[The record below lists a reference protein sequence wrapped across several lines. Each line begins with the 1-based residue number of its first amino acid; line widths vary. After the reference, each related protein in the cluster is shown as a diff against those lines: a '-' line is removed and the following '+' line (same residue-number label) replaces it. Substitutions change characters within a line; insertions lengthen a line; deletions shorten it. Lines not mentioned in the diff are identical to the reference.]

1 MLIKVGD
8 GEADHSCWQRPE
20 DLTTARKAYKVDSSK
35 PGSDVAGETAAALA
49 AASLAFQPYNSSYS
63 ALLLLHA
70 KQVWTLFWA
79 YSLWGIAL
87 FLFAYV
93 TSTSFNMNTTEI
105 LFCMIV
111 IIFETK
117 T

>member
-70 KQVWTLFWA
+70 KQV
-79 YSLWGIAL
+79 
-87 FLFAYV
+87 
-93 TSTSFNMNTTEI
+93 
-105 LFCMIV
+105 
-111 IIFETK
+111 
-117 T
+117 